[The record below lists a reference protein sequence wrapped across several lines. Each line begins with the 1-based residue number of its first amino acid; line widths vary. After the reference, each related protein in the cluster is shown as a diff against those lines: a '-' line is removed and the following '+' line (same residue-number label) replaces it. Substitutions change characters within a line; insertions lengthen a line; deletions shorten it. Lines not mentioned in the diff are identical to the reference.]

1 MRAFIAALNVHMKTM
16 FFYRGSLLIALI
28 IDPVYFLINFALV
41 SSIYSYNKAESI
53 AGYSITQMIWYFAAV
68 SFTWYC
74 IYNSA
79 DTIISGKVLT
89 GALTSEL
96 QRPLSI
102 FQNELA
108 DAMAIRLLS
117 VVFNFI
123 PSVFIYSMF
132 IYPDFLSWLSLIK
145 FLVVVSFAFMIF
157 FEINF
162 LIGLASFIIKSNY
175 SIQGIKFF
183 LINLTAGAFIPL
195 DFFPVCFLDIIK
207 FLPFQYLFYWPIQ
220 FFLNRT
226 NCQGIYMFF
235 KIILIQTIWCLVLY
249 GLCRFFWS
257 KALKRFC
264 AVGG

>member
-1 MRAFIAALNVHMKTM
+1 MRGFIAALRVHMKSM
-16 FFYRGSLLIALI
+16 LFYRGSFVISLL

-41 SSIYSYNKAESI
+41 SSIYAYNKADSI
-53 AGYSITQMIWYFAAV
+53 AGYSMTQMIWYFAAV

-79 DTIISGKVLT
+79 DTNISGKVLS
-89 GALTSEL
+89 GALTSDL
-96 QRPLSI
+96 QKPLSL

-108 DAMAIRLLS
+108 NAMAIRLLS

-123 PSVFIYSMF
+123 PSVFIYSIF
-132 IYPDFLSWLSLIK
+132 SFPDFLSWLSLLK
-145 FLVVVSFAFMIF
+145 FAVVVSFAFMIF

-162 LIGLASFIIKSNY
+162 LIGLSSFIIKSNY

-183 LINLTAGAFIPL
+183 LITLTAGAFIPL
-195 DFFPVCFLDIIK
+195 DFFPVWFKGIIK

-220 FFLNRT
+220 FFLNRI
-226 NCQGIYMFF
+226 NCQGIDMFL
-235 KIILIQTIWCLVLY
+235 KIVLIQTFWCLILY

>member
-1 MRAFIAALNVHMKTM
+1 MRGFYAALRIHMKSM
-16 FFYRGSLLIALI
+16 LYYRGSFVISLL

-41 SSIYSYNKAESI
+41 SSIYSYNRADSI
-53 AGYSITQMIWYFAAV
+53 LGYSLAQMIWYFAAV
-68 SFTWYC
+68 SFTWYF

-79 DTIISGKVLT
+79 DTNISGKVLS
-89 GALTSEL
+89 GALISDL
-96 QRPLSI
+96 QKPLSL

-108 DAMAIRLLS
+108 NAMAIRLLS

-123 PSVFIYSMF
+123 PSLFIYSIF
-132 IYPDFLSWLSLIK
+132 SFPDFLSWLSLLK
-145 FLVVVSFAFMIF
+145 FTIVVSFAFVIF

-175 SIQGIKFF
+175 SLQGVKFF
-183 LINLTAGAFIPL
+183 LIILTAGAFIPL
-195 DFFPVCFLDIIK
+195 DFFPLWFREIIK

-226 NCQGIYMFF
+226 SCQGLDMFIR
-235 KIILIQTIWCLVLY
+235 IILIQSFWCVFLY

>member
-1 MRAFIAALNVHMKTM
+1 MRGFIAALIVHTKTI
-16 FFYRGSLLIALI
+16 FFYRGSFVISLI

-41 SSIYSYNKAESI
+41 SSIYAHNKADSI
-53 AGYSITQMIWYFAAV
+53 EGYSITQMIWYFAAV
-68 SFTWYC
+68 SFTWYF

-79 DTIISGKVLT
+79 DTSISGKVLS

-96 QRPLSI
+96 QKPLSL

-123 PSVFIYSMF
+123 PSLFIYSIF
-132 IYPDFLSWLSLIK
+132 SFPDFLSWLSMLK
-145 FLVVVSFAFMIF
+145 FLVVVSFAFIIF

-162 LIGLASFIIKSNY
+162 LIGMASFIIKSNY

-195 DFFPVCFLDIIK
+195 DFFPVWFNDIIK

-226 NCQGIYMFF
+226 NCQGIYMFL
-235 KIILIQTIWCLVLY
+235 KIILIQTFWCLALY

>member
-1 MRAFIAALNVHMKTM
+1 MRGFIAALRIHMKSM
-16 FFYRGSLLIALI
+16 LFYRGSFIISLL

-41 SSIYSYNKAESI
+41 SSIYAYNGTDII
-53 AGYSITQMIWYFAAV
+53 AGYSMTQMIWYFAAV
-68 SFTWYC
+68 SFTWYF

-79 DTIISGKVLT
+79 DTNISGKVLS

-96 QRPLSI
+96 QKPLSL

-108 DAMAIRLLS
+108 NAMAIRLLS

-123 PSVFIYSMF
+123 PSLLIYSIF
-132 IYPDFLSWLSLIK
+132 NFPEFLSWMSLLR
-145 FLVVVSFAFMIF
+145 FVVVVSLAFVIF

-162 LIGLASFIIKSNY
+162 LIGLSSFIIKRNY

-183 LINLTAGAFIPL
+183 LITLTAGAFIPL
-195 DFFPVCFLDIIK
+195 DFFPLWFREIIK

-226 NCQGIYMFF
+226 YCQDFF
-235 KIILIQTIWCLVLY
+235 MLLRIILIQIFWCVFLY